1 MFDVSGTE
9 WKIHSRNPLAPPEY
23 IGNEGV
29 VKNSM
34 IALGCEI
41 DGSVEHS
48 VLGSNV
54 VVEKGAEVKDAVILA
69 NSVIKAG
76 AKVSYSIIDENVTVG
91 KGAVVGV
98 ERNAKAEIVV
108 LGRDLTVKDGVKV
121 LSGQKH
127 EKDITE

>member
-1 MFDVSGTE
+1 M
-9 WKIHSRNPLAPPEY
+9 
-23 IGNEGV
+23 
-29 VKNSM
+29 
-34 IALGCEI
+34 
-41 DGSVEHS
+41 EHS